1 MHRYFFFS
9 LMLILSNVIFA
20 ANQPANFDDTENSL
34 LAELNFPA
42 IKGNASALIN
52 CSGIIKKNRK
62 IDHIVCYKNQAGDE
76 IYIQEIYRASKKS
89 RFNPAKINSKV
100 VEVFIQ
106 FRILFKQEKDN
117 SSVKLL
123 SNAGY
128 EENVNA
134 YGMSYIG
141 AQRVIGNESWQN
153 NCPKYNRYRVLSKA
167 HVDITGAASNANI
180 TPLNGIDINKKCN
193 ISINSSINSSR
204 YIPAHNNSKPVPSTY
219 IELFGN

>member
-1 MHRYFFFS
+1 MHRCLLLCLT
-9 LMLILSNVIFA
+9 LMISHVIYA
-20 ANQPANFDDTENSL
+20 ANHPANFDSAKNSL
-34 LAELNFPA
+34 LDELKFPA
-42 IKGNASALIN
+42 IKGNASAVIN

-62 IDHIVCYKNQAGDE
+62 IDHIICYKNQAGDE
-76 IYIQEIYRASKKS
+76 IYIQEIYRVSKKS
-89 RFNPAKINSKV
+89 RYNPATINSKP

-106 FRILFKQEKDN
+106 FRILFKQEEGN
-117 SSVKLL
+117 SSIKLL

-134 YGMSYIG
+134 YGMNYIG
-141 AQRVIGNESWQN
+141 AQRIIGNESWQN

-167 HVDITGAASNANI
+167 HVDITGVASNANI

-204 YIPAHNNSKPVPSTY
+204 YIPAHINNKPAPSTY